1 MQKKGDIMQEVDI
14 RVLFNVLMRRLK
26 WIVTATIIAAVAL
39 GTYTYF
45 LVADTYR
52 SSFSMYV
59 MNVTTIQEGQAI
71 SSSGL
76 VVSQALVQ
84 EYIALLNTD
93 LVIDDV
99 AANLREQGYVMSS
112 NAIRKTLTMKQVEE
126 TALLEISSTTT
137 NPRLSKAVCDAL
149 ADVAPVKIKEVME
162 MGTIKETSKAAT
174 GVKVGPNVV
183 RNTILGG
190 FLGFV
195 LRYGLLLLVYLT
207 DNTISVERELKRR
220 MNVPVL
226 GSVPSV
232 QVDRKAGK

>member
-1 MQKKGDIMQEVDI
+1 MQEVDI
-14 RVLFNVLMRRLK
+14 RVLFTVLMRRLK
-26 WIVTATIIAAVAL
+26 WIVTATVIAAIAL
-39 GTYTYF
+39 GSYTYF

-84 EYIALLNTD
+84 EYIALLDTD
-93 LVIDDV
+93 LVIDEV
-99 AANLREQGYVMSS
+99 ASNLREQGYVMSS
-112 NAIRKTLTMKQVEE
+112 RAIRNTINMSQVDD
-126 TALLEISSTTT
+126 TALLEISVTTT

-149 ADVAPVKIKEVME
+149 AEVAPVKIKEVME
-162 MGTIKETSKAAT
+162 MGTIKETSQAST

-183 RNTILGG
+183 RNTMLGA

-195 LRYGLLLLVYLT
+195 LSYGLLLMVYLT
-207 DNTISVERELKRR
+207 DNTISDERELKRR
-220 MNVPVL
+220 MKVPVL

-232 QVDRKAGK
+232 QPDRKAGK